1 MSCWKEPSAR
11 RRTGLATEPARLSCK
26 GRGRES
32 RARFPSGRTPLQGDR
47 QPGMARAWQALIG
60 DGGWAGVLAES
71 FLADPRRTVFLV
83 FRPGMD
89 LLPLFVEALALLPAS
104 RRWDV
109 DFSTYFN
116 QLPQGVSCTWRGVLD
131 GSDEV
136 KNAGRLPNAL
146 VLDLC
151 RALGHAR
158 GSARSSTWRGPGS
171 GSHRSQVRRPPRREA
186 GGIFRECRRKRRTSA
201 ADLPG
206 QTWRDIGLGA
216 REGVMNCFRNW
227 RGSVPGA
234 GLPAPAETSGP
245 NRRQRKLHWVLVVV
259 SDLGQRY
266 SSGICRLLSRCGRR
280 EKTPGLEPRN
290 RRAAHSE

>member
-1 MSCWKEPSAR
+1 MQGAWEGEPR
-11 RRTGLATEPARLSCK
+11 EIPA
-26 GRGRES
+26 
-32 RARFPSGRTPLQGDR
+32 GRTPLQGDR
-47 QPGMARAWQALIG
+47 EPGMARAWQALIG

-89 LLPLFVEALALLPAS
+89 LLPLFVEALALLPAA

-109 DFSTYFN
+109 EFSTYFN

-151 RALGHAR
+151 RGLGHAEGGR
-158 GSARSSTWRGPGS
+158 LVHLARTGERIAPEPGATTSPPGS
-171 GSHRSQVRRPPRREA
+171 GRHIPRMPQEA
-186 GGIFRECRRKRRTSA
+186 ATSA
-201 ADLPG
+201 LTRPDSLP
-206 QTWRDIGLGA
+206 RYCLGA
-216 REGVMNCFRNW
+216 REGIMNCFRNW

-259 SDLGQRY
+259 LISVSVIPLAFAGYFLGAEGVRRLLGSNPEIAAPCTASDRRKDDFR
-266 SSGICRLLSRCGRR
+266 SSGSQGRA
-280 EKTPGLEPRN
+280 P
-290 RRAAHSE
+290 A